1 MGGSPLKSPPL
12 NINLHY
18 IWFVFVDVPIFF
30 GSVDKFFVLSSCN
43 SNLNFFFAEKLGC
56 LTKTSLKC
64 RILVFSNRSKFTH
77 GYMQNYL
84 LGILPNLAIFSEAIL
99 PWIFACFCKTPL
111 LELSPIQFV
120 ISRPRKTRFQIWAFD
135 SKAIRGMQNSNSGR
149 ITILFFKKGFFS
161 KKSKIWIFM
170 AVDFFS
176 ANLLITIQIN
186 LEMAILAYWYKKGWY
201 WPHYLRKNCILYKR
215 SSISLNLNLAD

>member
-1 MGGSPLKSPPL
+1 MGGPPLKS
-12 NINLHY
+12 INLHY
-18 IWFVFVDVPIFF
+18 IWFVFVMCLIFVLIRIFF
-30 GSVDKFFVLSSCN
+30 W
-43 SNLNFFFAEKLGC
+43 EKLGC

-64 RILVFSNRSKFTH
+64 RILVFSNNRSKFTH

-149 ITILFFKKGFFS
+149 ITILF
-161 KKSKIWIFM
+161 
-170 AVDFFS
+170 
-176 ANLLITIQIN
+176 L
-186 LEMAILAYWYKKGWY
+186 
-201 WPHYLRKNCILYKR
+201 
-215 SSISLNLNLAD
+215 